1 MQRFTKFD
9 GTISDTFVAVCSP
22 AQLEDLPAN
31 APEAGSV
38 YYRTSHIQIV
48 STALEFLEWAYITVV
63 NEVQMLCSDMDALD
77 SFDEVNTITI
87 DSSTVVQSNV
97 VVPYNLNGSIALAN
111 GVDEGTVTGL
121 NLPFVPSQVLLTV
134 MKPEEGYNIFAT
146 VIAGSVTTDGFLYE
160 LSGETDSTGYTLN
173 YLLVQ

>member
-1 MQRFTKFD
+1 
-9 GTISDTFVAVCSP
+9 
-22 AQLEDLPAN
+22 
-31 APEAGSV
+31 
-38 YYRTSHIQIV
+38 
-48 STALEFLEWAYITVV
+48 
-63 NEVQMLCSDMDALD
+63 MLCSDMDALD

-97 VVPYNLNGSIALAN
+97 VVPYKLNGSIALAN